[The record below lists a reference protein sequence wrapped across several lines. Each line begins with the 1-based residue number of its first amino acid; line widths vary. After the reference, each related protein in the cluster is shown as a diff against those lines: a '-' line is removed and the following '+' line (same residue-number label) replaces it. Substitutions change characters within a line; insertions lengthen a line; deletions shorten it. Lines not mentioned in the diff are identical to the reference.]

1 MNFKKNL
8 ENLGE
13 IHSQK
18 LSKII
23 TFSIITHQVL
33 PRRGQKTLNN
43 GYVTHFWISPFY
55 AFYTQSRLTMTVSGS
70 IHGGRCT
77 VHPKTLPHTLY
88 THVYHKVLQK
98 HLLFKSKRTN

>member
-1 MNFKKNL
+1 MNFKNNL

-70 IHGGRCT
+70 IHGGSG
-77 VHPKTLPHTLY
+77 HSAP
-88 THVYHKVLQK
+88 
-98 HLLFKSKRTN
+98 